1 MEGGT
6 LAEKIDESTLRA
18 HFRKV
23 LSVPANAS
31 IRQMARI
38 RDREIGICQEALESV
53 EVEVSQKARARVE
66 SVKTAYECLSD
77 HKSFRLQLDELN
89 KQLED
94 GKVKKSD
101 LLKIVEAPKEAV
113 RKMPKPSASR
123 DKQALEDFRQKRQE
137 EKSVLPE
144 KGENRVWLDETSTE
158 IKVAAFKAASDKAQD
173 LRGEAHEEPDS
184 DTFFEIVHAASF
196 DAAKETL
203 QAKTKA
209 PYFFEFKDEL
219 EALVEEF
226 SEEGT
231 WEEYNRLES
240 AAVRKAEVKSTPNK
254 MTVMVSVL
262 LLIVLGLVFTN
273 VGVMMTVG
281 ESLDHPKAAPDK
293 EKMKTIL
300 PEADLGYKSKSLS
313 TVKEIAWADGL
324 ARPASSAGVAG
335 RCSDNLMAGAAD
347 YNKGCELISR
357 NKFDDA
363 LPFLTA
369 AVVKNEKLYQG
380 YYNLGCVHLQKCE
393 PAAARADF
401 YNTLKW
407 QPTLAQAVYN
417 QGLVY
422 LISSEET
429 IKQAYAKSPIDK
441 EMAQRTTATL
451 QAAVDQ
457 FLLAESMEPR
467 MMQAYYNE
475 GLARYRLNDLENAL
489 KAFEKSLELDPTVP
503 GTIRNKDL
511 CKKMI
516 ASPDSAK
523 KMFAIGSLLGPV
535 GPQGP
540 PGPGYN

>member
-1 MEGGT
+1 MEGGK

-66 SVKTAYECLSD
+66 SVKTAFECLSD
-77 HKSFRLQLDELN
+77 HKRFHLQLDELN
-89 KQLED
+89 KKIED

-101 LLKIVEAPKEAV
+101 LLKVVEAPKEAV

-173 LRGEAHEEPDS
+173 LRREAHEEPDS
-184 DTFFEIVHAASF
+184 DTFFEFVHAASF
-196 DAAKETL
+196 DAAKETS

-209 PYFFEFKDEL
+209 PYFAEFKDEL

-226 SEEGT
+226 SEEAT

-240 AAVRKAEVKSTPNK
+240 AVARKAEVKSTPNK

-281 ESLDHPKAAPDK
+281 ESLDHPIAAPDK

-300 PEADLGYKSKSLS
+300 PEADIGYKNKSLS
-313 TVKEIAWADGL
+313 TVKEIA
-324 ARPASSAGVAG
+324 
-335 RCSDNLMAGAAD
+335 
-347 YNKGCELISR
+347 
-357 NKFDDA
+357 
-363 LPFLTA
+363 
-369 AVVKNEKLYQG
+369 
-380 YYNLGCVHLQKCE
+380 
-393 PAAARADF
+393 
-401 YNTLKW
+401 
-407 QPTLAQAVYN
+407 
-417 QGLVY
+417 
-422 LISSEET
+422 
-429 IKQAYAKSPIDK
+429 
-441 EMAQRTTATL
+441 
-451 QAAVDQ
+451 
-457 FLLAESMEPR
+457 
-467 MMQAYYNE
+467 
-475 GLARYRLNDLENAL
+475 
-489 KAFEKSLELDPTVP
+489 
-503 GTIRNKDL
+503 
-511 CKKMI
+511 
-516 ASPDSAK
+516 
-523 KMFAIGSLLGPV
+523 
-535 GPQGP
+535 
-540 PGPGYN
+540 